1 MSEITDKLSNSN
13 VKQENKIKEKKKI
26 YVEYEPCD
34 SHVFDWNVS
43 GDAPYSEHLCE

>member
-1 MSEITDKLSNSN
+1 MSEITDKLSNN
-13 VKQENKIKEKKKI
+13 NIKQENKKKKKT

-34 SHVFDWNVS
+34 SHVFDWNIS